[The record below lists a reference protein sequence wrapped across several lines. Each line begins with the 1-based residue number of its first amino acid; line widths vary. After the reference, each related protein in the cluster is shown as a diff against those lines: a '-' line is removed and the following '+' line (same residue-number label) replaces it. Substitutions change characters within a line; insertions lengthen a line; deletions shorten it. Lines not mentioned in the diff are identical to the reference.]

1 MSRFQNDQREK
12 RKKQLKARGYHKVGE
27 QHNGC
32 LYVHLSEDNTL
43 YRRVVTMIGKVL
55 KYKPRTATDREIQM
69 YGLT

>member
-1 MSRFQNDQREK
+1 MSKFQNEQREK

-32 LYVHLSEDNTL
+32 LFVSLESDNTL

-55 KYKPRTATDREIQM
+55 KYKPRKATTREIQQ